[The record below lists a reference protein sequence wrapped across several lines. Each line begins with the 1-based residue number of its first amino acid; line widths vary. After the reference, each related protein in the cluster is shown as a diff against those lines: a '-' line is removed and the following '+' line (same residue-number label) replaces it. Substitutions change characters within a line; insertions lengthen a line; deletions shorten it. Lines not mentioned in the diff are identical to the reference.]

1 MIETSWLQAFAAFAE
16 DANIS
21 RAAKR
26 LHLSQP
32 AVHAQL
38 RKLSEA
44 LGVPLYTRSGR
55 GLVLTQDG
63 VQVAAFARDAEDRAA
78 DLVARLRGRVQDRHV
93 VLAAGAGAIV
103 HVVGEGVRAFMKDTS
118 LRLDVMTGD
127 KTAALEAV
135 TLGMAHVGVA

>member
-1 MIETSWLQAFAAFAE
+1 MIEASWLQAFAAFAE
-16 DANIS
+16 DANLP

-63 VQVAAFARDAEDRAA
+63 AQVAAFARDAEERAT
-78 DLVARLRGRVQDRHV
+78 DLVARLRGRAQEHHV
-93 VLAAGAGAIV
+93 VLAAGAGAII
-103 HVVGEGVRAFMKDTS
+103 HVVGERIRAFMKGTN
-118 LRLDVMTGD
+118 
-127 KTAALEAV
+127 
-135 TLGMAHVGVA
+135 